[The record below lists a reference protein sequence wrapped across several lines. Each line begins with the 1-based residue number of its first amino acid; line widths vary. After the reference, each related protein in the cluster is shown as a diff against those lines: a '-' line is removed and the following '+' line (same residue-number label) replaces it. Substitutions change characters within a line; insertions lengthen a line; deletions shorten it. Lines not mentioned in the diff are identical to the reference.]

1 MHIYNNNSSYDN
13 NLILGYEFKE
23 KEYYYLKFEEKLILN
38 NINKKIAKNFEE
50 MKKQDLYNYLLSN
63 NTKCGMT
70 ISIDEN
76 GDIIYKL
83 VKLND
88 KNFKLVLDISLLK
101 PINKWDEDNN
111 YREPKKF
118 DSIVEGFD

>member
-1 MHIYNNNSSYDN
+1 
-13 NLILGYEFKE
+13 
-23 KEYYYLKFEEKLILN
+23 
-38 NINKKIAKNFEE
+38 
-50 MKKQDLYNYLLSN
+50 MKKQDLYTYLSSN

-118 DSIVEGFD
+118 DSIVEGFDEEDINQK